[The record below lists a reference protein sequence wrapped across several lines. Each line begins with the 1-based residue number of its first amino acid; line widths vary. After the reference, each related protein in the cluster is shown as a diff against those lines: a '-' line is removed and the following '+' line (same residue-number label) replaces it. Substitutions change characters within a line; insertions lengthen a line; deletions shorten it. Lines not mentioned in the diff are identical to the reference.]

1 MGRGWNTDRST
12 PVPRQSLTRQNDCL
26 PMARSRR
33 HSRSRKAQS
42 PRKASLSSIRS
53 ARAAFAPCWAS
64 DGRAGVQDGPARA
77 CSQEQRSPAPGRVSF
92 SFIAEHYRSLDEDL
106 SWMSHGSRDIGKVA
120 VGTRFGGKPFK
131 LNLTGLHT
139 SRFSGLDPK
148 SRVCK
153 SWAAGWGDR
162 NLDHPRLGLP
172 RDQLV
177 HAAVRN
183 QCVG

>member
-1 MGRGWNTDRST
+1 MDRLGLVVKSNEA
-12 PVPRQSLTRQNDCL
+12 LL
-26 PMARSRR
+26 PAVFHS
-33 HSRSRKAQS
+33 HLSRSII
-42 PRKASLSSIRS
+42 SLLTKT
-53 ARAAFAPCWAS
+53 C
-64 DGRAGVQDGPARA
+64 
-77 CSQEQRSPAPGRVSF
+77 
-92 SFIAEHYRSLDEDL
+92 
-106 SWMSHGSRDIGKVA
+106 HGCLMEVATSGKVA